1 MKTLLLTCT
10 LLFGCSLAFDA
21 HAIPPAPPT
30 STSIQIDAKL
40 LEAYN
45 QGIISCKELDS
56 LNEIEM
62 HLIEEGILAVYY
74 YNVDTTVV
82 CFDKLPQ

>member
-1 MKTLLLTCT
+1 MKTLLLTFA
-10 LLFGCSLAFDA
+10 LVLGSSLAFDA

-30 STSIQIDAKL
+30 GSQIDGKL

-45 QGIISCKELDS
+45 KGVISCKKIDS

-62 HLIEEGILAVYY
+62 HLIEEGILSVYY
-74 YNVDTTVV
+74 YNVETTVV